1 MPRAIDHLVIPARD
15 LAEQADFYRRL
26 GFQVGARNRHPWGTE
41 NHIVQFDGAFLE
53 LIGLGRGVRRAGGRA
68 RRLFVRRLRRRFPA
82 AARGAGDAG
91 HALATTRRPTGDN
104 SRPMSSAISRASI
117 SPARRA
123 GPTGA
128 RSTSRSRSPSPPRP
142 ALPEAGFFVCQQRF
156 PENFWSRAAQVHPN
170 GAKGI
175 AGLAIAH
182 ESPGEA
188 TDFLTRFLGAGAARR
203 EGEGFV
209 IEADGARIECAPRA
223 ALAERYGGSAI
234 GADGPPIALA
244 RIAVAD
250 IEAARRVLVASRVR
264 YEARGEALVVDCAAA
279 MGAAIVFEPVR
290 VD

>member
-53 LIGLGRGVRRAGGRA
+53 LIGLGQGFAAPAPEPGVFSFAGFVGAFLQRREGLAMLVLRSDDA
-68 RRLFVRRLRRRFPA
+68 EADRRRFKA
-82 AARGAGDAG
+82 DELGDFARFDFARKA
-91 HALATTRRPTGDN
+91 RRPDGREVDVAF
-104 SRPMSSAISRASI
+104 SLAFAAS
-117 SPARRA
+117 
-123 GPTGA
+123 
-128 RSTSRSRSPSPPRP
+128 P

-170 GAKGI
+170 GATGI

>member
-53 LIGLGRGVRRAGGRA
+53 LIGLGQGFAAPAAEPGVFSFAGFVGAFLQRREGLAMLVLRCDDA
-68 RRLFVRRLRRRFPA
+68 EADRRRFKA
-82 AARGAGDAG
+82 DELGDFARFDFARKA
-91 HALATTRRPTGDN
+91 RRPDGREVDVAF
-104 SRPMSSAISRASI
+104 SLAFAAS
-117 SPARRA
+117 
-123 GPTGA
+123 
-128 RSTSRSRSPSPPRP
+128 P

-209 IEADGARIECAPRA
+209 IEADGARIEGAPRA

>member
-1 MPRAIDHLVIPARD
+1 MPRAVDHLVIPARD
-15 LAEQADFYRRL
+15 LAAQAELYRRL

-53 LIGLGRGVRRAGGRA
+53 LIGLGQGFAAPAPEPGVFSFAGFVSAFLQRREGLAMLVMRSRDA
-68 RRLFVRRLRRRFPA
+68 EADRRRFKA
-82 AARGAGDAG
+82 GGIGDFARFDFA
-91 HALATTRRPTGDN
+91 RK
-104 SRPMSSAISRASI
+104 
-117 SPARRA
+117 ARRSDGSEVDVA
-123 GPTGA
+123 FSLA
-128 RSTSRSRSPSPPRP
+128 FAACP

-182 ESPGEA
+182 ESPA
-188 TDFLTRFLGAGAARR
+188 DAMDFLTRFLGAGAARR
-203 EGEGFV
+203 EGAGIV
-209 IEADGARIECAPRA
+209 IEAGGARIECAPRA

-264 YEARGEALVVDCAAA
+264 HEARGEALVVDCAAA